1 LSVKKLL
8 YLLKPKFS
16 ENGSNSLLY
25 EKSVYACFVKY
36 VREVANGRRIT
47 KLENIL
53 EFTTSASE
61 EPLLGFAISPSNE
74 FVDATCAPKE
84 PCYNHDERVYRSVTR
99 F

>member
-1 LSVKKLL
+1 M
-8 YLLKPKFS
+8 
-16 ENGSNSLLY
+16 Y

-84 PCYNHDERVYRSVTR
+84 PCYNHNERVYRSVTW